1 MHIPYTT
8 LYEPINRYPYHIGVT
23 INFAKR
29 FEPSLPRCSDRTVT
43 ISGTVYNCIQVSN
56 MIIEKVNAYYMKK
69 SASGQN
75 YDHSLSNQSY
85 DQNRH
90 QHSGSNNNN
99 NSIRHSNVYT
109 TYSSSGDRDDYKGH
123 NSDHLTPRS
132 NDREKRY
139 DIGGE
144 VNKYIKNSNI
154 SNLKAQLNSVAPTV
168 SAAVVSASTTVSLSI
183 SDHLVGKIRSMRV
196 TINRIYCIL
205 LCMYK
210 LAWHITYTP

>member
-1 MHIPYTT
+1 MHIQIYSYYILHTHT
-8 LYEPINRYPYHIGVT
+8 DRLIVIRIALFIGVT

-69 SASGQN
+69 LAIGQN
-75 YDHSLSNQSY
+75 YDHPLSGQNF
-85 DQNRH
+85 DQYQQN
-90 QHSGSNNNN
+90 SSSNNS

-109 TYSSSGDRDDYKGH
+109 TYSSSGDRDDHKGH
-123 NSDHLTPRS
+123 NSDHYSRGYNSDHLTSRS
-132 NDREKRY
+132 NDREVRL
-139 DIGGE
+139 DLGGD
-144 VNKYIKNSNI
+144 VNKYIKHSNI

-183 SDHLVGKIRSMRV
+183 SDHLVGK
-196 TINRIYCIL
+196 
-205 LCMYK
+205 
-210 LAWHITYTP
+210 A